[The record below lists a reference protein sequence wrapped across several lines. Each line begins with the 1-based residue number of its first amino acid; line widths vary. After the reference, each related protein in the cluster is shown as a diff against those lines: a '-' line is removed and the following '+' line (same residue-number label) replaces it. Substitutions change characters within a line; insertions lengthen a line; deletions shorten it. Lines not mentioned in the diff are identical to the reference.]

1 MAELDVKSKIEILKD
16 TALKNIEK
24 KYGKEKYYL
33 GERKIPKV
41 PLICSSG
48 SLSLDQALCIGGFP
62 EGRLIEIGGQESSG
76 KSTLTLLN
84 IAEIQRNGKVCA
96 YLDVEQSFDP
106 IYATRLGV
114 DVYNLAVF
122 QPETMEETFEM
133 LFELLSSKVV
143 SYIVVDSTNAM
154 IPKRMLEGDTDTSMM
169 GKSALLMSQQLPKVV
184 SLAASN
190 SCTVVFLSQI
200 RSKIGVV
207 YGSPEK
213 IGVGES
219 MKFYASI
226 RIKTS
231 KTEIQKDDGDEG
243 QSSVDI
249 VMMVTKNK
257 VGAPFK
263 KAQFTLLTGADGQF
277 GIDTMKEVIDFAIK
291 YDLVKK
297 AGSWYS
303 YGEEKLGQGMPNV
316 KKFFTESP
324 DKFTEVKEK
333 ILAKLAEER
342 EKDIAIIDSFS
353 NVISNIT
360 EDKPSKRRGKKEEDI
375 PEEIKAVMDEE
386 EIKEAEVVTE
396 EK

>member
-231 KTEIQKDDGDEG
+231 KTEIQKDD
-243 QSSVDI
+243 
-249 VMMVTKNK
+249 
-257 VGAPFK
+257 
-263 KAQFTLLTGADGQF
+263 
-277 GIDTMKEVIDFAIK
+277 
-291 YDLVKK
+291 
-297 AGSWYS
+297 
-303 YGEEKLGQGMPNV
+303 
-316 KKFFTESP
+316 
-324 DKFTEVKEK
+324 
-333 ILAKLAEER
+333 
-342 EKDIAIIDSFS
+342 
-353 NVISNIT
+353 
-360 EDKPSKRRGKKEEDI
+360 
-375 PEEIKAVMDEE
+375 
-386 EIKEAEVVTE
+386 
-396 EK
+396 